1 MNRKGFT
8 LVELLGTIVIIGL
21 VIAGSAFGIIKLIDK
36 SKDKGNKV
44 TISSIESAA
53 SGYASEKIMMK
64 IIGYRWIDQI

>member
-21 VIAGSAFGIIKLIDK
+21 VIAGSAFGIIKLIDESK
-36 SKDKGNKV
+36 SKGKN
-44 TISSIESAA
+44 ISIASIESAA